1 MKSFTVE
8 ERDLTDIKV
17 VESSSTQLGFYVR
30 AKGKGRFKYKVHF
43 GMCVSSRDNY
53 RLTLIVTKK

>member
-30 AKGKGRFKYKVHF
+30 AK
-43 GMCVSSRDNY
+43 
-53 RLTLIVTKK
+53 